1 MLTSKERADLRAQAN
16 AIDTTLIVG
25 KDGVTENVVAEAERL
40 LTARELVKGKVLETA
55 LMSAREVSDEICEAT
70 GADGVSCVG
79 SKFVIYR
86 FSEKCQEERNQTGRA
101 KRREVKVNPVRK
113 GAQAAVRQPERSASS
128 AMNISASR
136 PSTAPLSAAGKR
148 SSESRNNRTCGRAH
162 S

>member
-1 MLTSKERADLRAQAN
+1 MLTSKERSELRAQAN

-25 KDGVTENVVAEAERL
+25 KDGVTENVIAEAERL

-101 KRREVKVNPVRK
+101 KRKPEKVHPVRK
-113 GAQAAVRQPERSASS
+113 GAQARRQAARKVRVQ
-128 AMNISASR
+128 
-136 PSTAPLSAAGKR
+136 
-148 SSESRNNRTCGRAH
+148 RNEYFRQQAIEKSIEKAREKKLREME
-162 S
+162 